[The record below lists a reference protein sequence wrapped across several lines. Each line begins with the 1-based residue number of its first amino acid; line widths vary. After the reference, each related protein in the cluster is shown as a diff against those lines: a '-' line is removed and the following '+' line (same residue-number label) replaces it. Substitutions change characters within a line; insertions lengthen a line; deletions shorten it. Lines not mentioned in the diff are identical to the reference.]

1 MAGISRVSKNKQLG
15 TLYEQ
20 KFVVECLER
29 GLHPFHPV
37 EDGLLQDF
45 IVMNRDGTM
54 FRIQVKGTNS
64 TVQKNPRAT
73 RRYKVIAG
81 YGQSS
86 KERIDCEFIDILA
99 AYAEPIDTWYIIPCE
114 EISGLSVW
122 MSPGSYKN
130 RYEKFHESWSIFV
143 N

>member
-1 MAGISRVSKNKQLG
+1 MSKNKQLG

-20 KFVVECLER
+20 KFILECLEQ
-29 GLHPFHPV
+29 GLHPFRPI

-45 IVMNRDGTM
+45 LVLNRDGTV
-54 FRIQVKGTNS
+54 FRVQVKGTNG
-64 TVQKNPRAT
+64 TVQKNQNAV

-81 YGQSS
+81 CGQSS
-86 KERIDCEFIDILA
+86 KMPIDCEYIDILA
-99 AYAEPIDTWYIIPCE
+99 AYAEPIDTWYIIPCD
-114 EISGLSVW
+114 EITGISVW

-130 RYEKFHESWSIFV
+130 RYEKYQEAWSMFA